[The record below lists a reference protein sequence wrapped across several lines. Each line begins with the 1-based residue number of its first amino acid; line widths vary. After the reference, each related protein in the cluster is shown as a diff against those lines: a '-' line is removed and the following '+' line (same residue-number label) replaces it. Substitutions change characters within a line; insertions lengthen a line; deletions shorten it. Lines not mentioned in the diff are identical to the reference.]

1 MSGYEPIIFLFFS
14 QSKIPIDPF
23 WAAAML
29 STYRALIAIIGASV
43 NGKYKRRSLYL
54 VCCGVSIIGQLSLAF
69 YCFFNQDESLTEN
82 FPITKWIPIFS
93 IMMVYTAFSF
103 GFGAIPFMLMVIF
116 DLFLF
121 FCFTNLSALRGF

>member
-1 MSGYEPIIFLFFS
+1 
-14 QSKIPIDPF
+14 
-23 WAAAML
+23 ML

-43 NGKYKRRSLYL
+43 NGKYKRRTLYL

-103 GFGAIPFMLMVIF
+103 GFGAIPFMLMVSF
-116 DLFLF
+116 NPSFCLFCQSQCAERILGKIVKVPDETF
-121 FCFTNLSALRGF
+121 VGIKCML